1 MSQIALD
8 RAGIAERIPHHGDM
22 CLLDAVLEWDEHG
35 IVCQSD
41 HHRNPDN
48 PLRADGRLGAA
59 TGVEFAAQAM
69 AVHGALLANQA
80 SAPKKGYI
88 TRVQRVQLFVS
99 KLDDVMGPLT
109 IRAERQMGNE
119 QIVRY
124 GFTVEDEGRALL
136 KGEATV
142 MLDAG

>member
-1 MSQIALD
+1 MPQITLD

-22 CLLDAVLEWDEHG
+22 CLLDAVIEWDEDS

-41 HHRNPDN
+41 RHRTADN

-69 AVHGALLANQA
+69 AVHGALLADQT

-88 TRVQRVQLFVS
+88 TRVQRVQLFVP

-124 GFTVEDEGRALL
+124 SFTVEGEGRALL
-136 KGEATV
+136 SGEATV

>member
-1 MSQIALD
+1 MPQIALD

-22 CLLDAVLEWDEHG
+22 CLLDAVIEWDEDA
-35 IVCQSD
+35 IVCLSD
-41 HHRNPDN
+41 RHRATDN
-48 PLRADGRLGAA
+48 PLRADERLGAA

-69 AVHGALLANQA
+69 AVHGALLADQA

-99 KLDDVMGPLT
+99 KLDDVNGPLT
-109 IRAERQMGNE
+109 IRAQRQMGNE

-124 GFTVEDEGRALL
+124 GFTVE
-136 KGEATV
+136 
-142 MLDAG
+142 